1 MSAQCYPLLAC
12 PLYRSHLMQ
21 LHEVA
26 QAALC
31 LPLPGVKYPAICMQI
46 HAPYACTAL
55 YKAGWPE
62 KGLSKGKR
70 RAKKSRWGGS
80 GIRD

>member
-1 MSAQCYPLLAC
+1 
-12 PLYRSHLMQ
+12 MQ
-21 LHEVA
+21 LHKVA
-26 QAALC
+26 QAAPC
-31 LPLPGVKYPAICMQI
+31 LPLMGIMCPAVCMQI

>member
-1 MSAQCYPLLAC
+1 
-12 PLYRSHLMQ
+12 
-21 LHEVA
+21 
-26 QAALC
+26 
-31 LPLPGVKYPAICMQI
+31 MQI